1 MQARTIAALAALLVI
16 AGCDANQPGTSMDEV
31 GAESAPEFSSID
43 ANADGSLTPEEA
55 QTNAQLSSMFAE
67 ADTDGDGR
75 INRDEYDTAM
85 KDAG

>member
-1 MQARTIAALAALLVI
+1 MQALTIAALGALLVI
-16 AGCDANQPGTSMDEV
+16 AGCDQSGSSMDEM

-55 QTNAQLSSMFAE
+55 QSNAKLSSMFAE
-67 ADTDGDGR
+67 ADTNGDGR
-75 INRDEYDTAM
+75 INRDEYNEAM